1 MVERGLVQQFHLTVE
16 AVNGKLVKE
25 FETGSEPASVARRV
39 GEILVPAI
47 HILQARTNNNPSG
60 KDSTILEEVNI
71 SNTFS
76 VGIII
81 IFSSPL
87 SGARTLGGYD

>member
-1 MVERGLVQQFHLTVE
+1 MVERGLVQQFHLAVE

-39 GEILVPAI
+39 GDILVPAI

-60 KDSTILEEVNI
+60 KDSSILEEVSFTNTDSR
-71 SNTFS
+71 SNLITSS
-76 VGIII
+76 VRC
-81 IFSSPL
+81 
-87 SGARTLGGYD
+87 AEGGWP

>member
-1 MVERGLVQQFHLTVE
+1 MVQQFHLAVE

-39 GEILVPAI
+39 GDILVPAI

-60 KDSTILEEVNI
+60 KDSSILEEVSFTNTDSR
-71 SNTFS
+71 SNLITSSARS
-76 VGIII
+76 VV
-81 IFSSPL
+81 
-87 SGARTLGGYD
+87 GGWP

>member
-60 KDSTILEEVNI
+60 KDSAILEEVNI
-71 SNTFS
+71 TNTIRFMDL
-76 VGIII
+76 
-81 IFSSPL
+81 SSH
-87 SGARTLGGYD
+87 

>member
-1 MVERGLVQQFHLTVE
+1 ME

-60 KDSTILEEVNI
+60 KDSAILEEVNI
-71 SNTFS
+71 TNTIRFMD
-76 VGIII
+76 
-81 IFSSPL
+81 L
-87 SGARTLGGYD
+87 STYLDATMQICILNIC

>member
-1 MVERGLVQQFHLTVE
+1 MMVERGLVQQFHLTVE

-39 GEILVPAI
+39 GDILVPAI

-60 KDSTILEEVNI
+60 KDSTILEEVSFTNT
-71 SNTFS
+71 SNQQCNNDLLSFVRS
-76 VGIII
+76 EVGGW
-81 IFSSPL
+81 P
-87 SGARTLGGYD
+87 

>member
-71 SNTFS
+71 HQNNNDK
-76 VGIII
+76 IL
-81 IFSSPL
+81 L
-87 SGARTLGGYD
+87 SYIRCEDGGWP